1 MSTSIS
7 ATRKDELRSEF
18 ATTLDSLKR
27 RRADLVSESLIE
39 EYVAL
44 YWLEWN
50 GGTLQLTETGRNV
63 RDQTRPAPAAD
74 PTD

>member
-63 RDQTRPAPAAD
+63 RDQTRPAPTPE